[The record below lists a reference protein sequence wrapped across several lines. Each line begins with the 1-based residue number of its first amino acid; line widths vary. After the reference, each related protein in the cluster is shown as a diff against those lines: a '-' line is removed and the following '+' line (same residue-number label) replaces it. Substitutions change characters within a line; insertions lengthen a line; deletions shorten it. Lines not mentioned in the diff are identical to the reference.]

1 MSSSHTEK
9 LTCPA
14 CHHVQDFTIWDFV
27 DVTERPELKTK
38 LLSSTLMRMAC
49 GKCGVET
56 DIVYP
61 LMYHDTEYR
70 LLFGLIPGG
79 ADAGHL
85 DPRLAEVDP
94 DVASTHQL
102 RLVGSPN
109 ELKEKVVLADAG
121 LDDRVVELFKLLLRR
136 DDENQIQEG
145 DGLLFAGLDQED
157 GESVLIFA
165 ILRGTERLAFS
176 APFEVYARFAEEA
189 ESLAESLFTTTSGLW
204 SIVNETTAAKG
215 IEDRGLE

>member
-14 CHHVQDFTIWDFV
+14 CHHVQEFTIWDFV
-27 DVTERPELKTK
+27 DVTELPELKAK
-38 LLSSTLMRMAC
+38 LLSSTLMRMICA
-49 GKCGVET
+49 KCGVET

-61 LMYHDTEYR
+61 MMYHDTEYR

-79 ADAGHL
+79 PNSGHL

-94 DVASTHQL
+94 NVATTHQL

-121 LDDRVVELFKLLLRR
+121 LDDRVVEIFKVLLRR
-136 DDENQIQEG
+136 DDQNEIHEG
-145 DGLLFAGLDQED
+145 DGLLSAGLDQQD
-157 GESVLIFA
+157 GESVLVFA
-165 ILRGTERLAFS
+165 ILRGAERLAIS
-176 APFEVYARFAEEA
+176 VSFEVFAHFANQA
-189 ESLAESLFTTTSGLW
+189 ESLAECLFTAASGPWLV
-204 SIVNETTAAKG
+204 VNETTAAKG
-215 IEDRGLE
+215 IHDRGLE

>member
-9 LTCPA
+9 LSCPV
-14 CHHVQDFTIWDFV
+14 CHHAQEFTIWDFV
-27 DVTERPELKTK
+27 DASAQPELKVR
-38 LLSSTLMRMAC
+38 LLAGTLTRMTCEQC
-49 GKCGVET
+49 GAET
-56 DIVYP
+56 DVVHP
-61 LMYHDTEYR
+61 LMYSDSDYR

-79 ADAGHL
+79 ADTGHL

-94 DVASTHQL
+94 DLASTHQL

-121 LDDRVVELFKLLLRR
+121 LDDRAVELFKLLLRR
-136 DDENQIQEG
+136 DTANQIHAD

-165 ILRGTERLAFS
+165 ILRGKERLAFS
-176 APFEVYARFAEEA
+176 VPFDVYARFAEQA
-189 ESLAESLFTTTSGLW
+189 ESLAESLYTATSGPW
-204 SIVNETTAAKG
+204 FVVNEKTAAKG